1 MMNLIAR
8 ATLFA
13 DQAHDGQLRKFSGL
27 PYISHPMEVMQ
38 IVRGVCN
45 DDDVLAA
52 AVLHD
57 VIEDCGVT
65 YTDLMLE
72 FNENIAH
79 LVYQVTNA
87 ADDEDGDRIV
97 RAYINRNVMANA
109 SDDAQTIK
117 LADIISNL
125 SGIDLALECD
135 PAWAKMYLEEK
146 VDMIN
151 VLTRGDATL
160 KKRAASLA
168 AEGILKCSMR

>member
-1 MMNLIAR
+1 MNLIAR

-65 YTDLMLE
+65 YTDLVLE

-97 RAYINRNVMANA
+97 RAYINRKIMANA
-109 SDDAQTIK
+109 SADAQTLK

>member
-97 RAYINRNVMANA
+97 RAYINRHVMANA
-109 SDDAQTIK
+109 SADAQTIK

>member
-13 DQAHDGQLRKFSGL
+13 DQAHDGQLRKFTGL

-109 SDDAQTIK
+109 SDDAQTLK

-168 AEGILKCSMR
+168 AEGILKCSMP

>member
-38 IVRGVCN
+38 IVRGVCD

-65 YTDLMLE
+65 YTDLVLE

>member
-38 IVRGVCN
+38 IVRGVTN

-57 VIEDCGVT
+57 VIEDCDVT

>member
-151 VLTRGDATL
+151 VLNRGDATL

>member
-13 DQAHDGQLRKFSGL
+13 DQAHDGQLRKFTGL

-38 IVRGVCN
+38 IVRGVTN

-109 SDDAQTIK
+109 SEGAQTIK

>member
-87 ADDEDGDRIV
+87 ADDEVGDRIV

-109 SDDAQTIK
+109 NDDAQTIK

>member
-13 DQAHDGQLRKFSGL
+13 DQAHDGQLRKFTGL

-57 VIEDCGVT
+57 VIEDCDVT
-65 YTDLMLE
+65 YTDLVLE
-72 FNENIAH
+72 FNENIARM
-79 LVYQVTNA
+79 VYQVTNA
-87 ADDEDGDRIV
+87 ADEQDGDRIA
-97 RAYINRNVMANA
+97 RAFINRQIMMNA
-109 SDDAQTIK
+109 SESAQTIK

-160 KKRAASLA
+160 NKRAASLA

>member
-1 MMNLIAR
+1 MNLIAR

-87 ADDEDGDRIV
+87 ADDEVGDRIV

-109 SDDAQTIK
+109 NDDAQTIK

>member
-87 ADDEDGDRIV
+87 ANDEDGDRIV

-109 SDDAQTIK
+109 SDDAQTLK